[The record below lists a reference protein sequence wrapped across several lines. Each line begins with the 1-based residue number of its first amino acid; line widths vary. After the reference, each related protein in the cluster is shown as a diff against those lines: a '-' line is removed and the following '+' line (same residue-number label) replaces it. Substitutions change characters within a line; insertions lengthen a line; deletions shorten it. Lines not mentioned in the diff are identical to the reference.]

1 MSRISKIHRKTTE
14 TEVSIEINL
23 DGSGKADI
31 TTTVP
36 FLDHM
41 FNLFARH
48 GFFDL
53 SIQSHGDTSIDDHH
67 LVEDLGICLGAA
79 VKQALGGKEG
89 IARYGAS
96 LVPMDEALCAVAMDI
111 SGRPYL
117 IYNTSFGETKIGVFD
132 PALIKEFYK
141 SFSDHSGI
149 TLHIN
154 VYYGKN
160 NHHMAEAIF
169 KAFAR
174 ALNQAVTLHGRIEG
188 VLSTKGSL

>member
-1 MSRISKIHRKTTE
+1 MSRISEIQRKTTE
-14 TEVSIEINL
+14 TDVSIQINL

-31 TTTVP
+31 NTSIP

-41 FNLFARH
+41 LELVARH

-53 SIQSHGDTSIDDHH
+53 CIRSQGDTSVDDHH

-89 IARYGAS
+89 IARYGTA
-96 LVPMDEALCAVAMDI
+96 LVPMDEALCSVTIDL

-117 IYNTSFGETKIGVFD
+117 VYHADVGAANIGAFD
-132 PALIKEFYK
+132 PALIKEFFK
-141 SFSDHSGI
+141 SFSDHGGV

-154 VYYGKN
+154 VQYGSNK
-160 NHHMAEAIF
+160 HHIVEAMF
-169 KAFAR
+169 KALAR
-174 ALNQAVTLHGRIEG
+174 ALNEAVTLQVRIEG

>member
-1 MSRISKIHRKTTE
+1 MDRISKIYRKTTE
-14 TEVSIEINL
+14 TEVSLEINL

-31 TTTVP
+31 VTTVP

-41 FNLFARH
+41 FHLFAKH

-53 SIQSHGDTSIDDHH
+53 RVQGQGDTSVDDHH

-89 IARYGAS
+89 IARYGTS
-96 LVPMDEALCAVAMDI
+96 LVPMDEALCEVAMDI

-117 IYNTSFGETKIGVFD
+117 IYNADLGDAKIGAFD
-132 PALIKEFYK
+132 PALIKEFFK

-154 VYYGKN
+154 VHYGKN

-169 KAFAR
+169 KAFAS
-174 ALNQAVTLHGRIEG
+174 ALHKAVTLHGRIEG

>member
-1 MSRISKIHRKTTE
+1 MDRISKIYRKTTE
-14 TEVSIEINL
+14 TEVSLEINL

-31 TTTVP
+31 VTTVP

-41 FNLFARH
+41 FHLFAKH

-53 SIQSHGDTSIDDHH
+53 CVRGQGDTSVDEHH

-89 IARYGAS
+89 IARYGQS
-96 LVPMDEALCAVAMDI
+96 LVPMDEALCGVAMDI
-111 SGRPYL
+111 SGRPHL
-117 IYNTSFGETKIGVFD
+117 IYNTAFGEAKIGAFD
-132 PALIKEFYK
+132 PALIKEFFK

-154 VYYGKN
+154 VHYGRN

-174 ALNQAVTLHGRIEG
+174 ALNKAVTLHGRIEG